1 MASEPFKSDRQI
13 SALEKFATN
22 NPDLEEMGRQAKEFD
37 AFSVLEIS
45 HLEKTHSDILAWLL
59 NPRENHGAGDYF
71 LKDFLAET
79 IGGERQDI
87 RSYDWS
93 GTTVRKEW
101 PNHVDGTPGFLDIL
115 VLNQAEN
122 FACAIENKIFSEEHS
137 AQLTRYRKAVEA
149 QYPHLSRCHFLFL
162 SPQGTPPQRAEDR
175 DWIPVDYG
183 KVLKSVEATRREGV
197 DRENHAVAAFL
208 RQYTTTLRRNIV
220 PDARVQQMA
229 TRIYLQHR
237 EALDLI
243 IRHREAYI
251 GDLKEFCEEAI
262 LQQEG
267 WILDSPQEKLVGFF
281 HNDWKRFNSFR
292 AGKGWNRESDAALRF
307 HFDLRDTASVNLI
320 LTIPEGDREDVTRR
334 ELFDMAKRHPDLFDH
349 KGSRYGGEYTG
360 SWIRLHVSEPVLS
373 EEDFVN
379 WDREAARQKI
389 LHWVEDFAAHPHKF
403 PAMNNAIVACFQ
415 RVDENRR

>member
-1 MASEPFKSDRQI
+1 MTSEPFESAGQI

-22 NPDLEEMGRQAKEFD
+22 NPNLEELGRLAKEFD
-37 AFSVLEIS
+37 AFSFLGLSRV
-45 HLEKTHSDILAWLL
+45 EKTHSDILAWLL
-59 NPRENHGAGDYF
+59 NPREKHGAGDYF
-71 LKDFLAET
+71 LRDFL
-79 IGGERQDI
+79 GEAVGATVQEV

-101 PNHVDGTPGFLDIL
+101 PNEVDGTPGFLDIL
-115 VLNQAEN
+115 VLNQEEN
-122 FACAIENKIFSEEHS
+122 FVCAVENKISSEEHS
-137 AQLTRYRKAVEA
+137 EQLTRYRKAVKA
-149 QYPHLSRCHFLFL
+149 RYPNARRIHLFL
-162 SPQGTPPQRAEDR
+162 SPAGTPPFRPEDR
-175 DWIPVDYG
+175 AFWIPVDYG
-183 KVLKSVEATRREGV
+183 KVLKSVEATLREGV
-197 DRENHAVAAFL
+197 DRENHAVATFL
-208 RQYTTTLRRNIV
+208 RQYTATLRRNIV
-220 PDARVQQMA
+220 PDTRVQQMA

-251 GDLKEFCEEAI
+251 GDLKGFCEEAI

-267 WILDSPQEKLVGFF
+267 WMLDSPQEKLVGFF

-334 ELFDMAKRHPDLFDH
+334 ELFDMAKRHPDMFDH

-403 PAMNNAIVACFQ
+403 PAMTNAIVACFQ
-415 RVDENRR
+415 RVDEDRR